1 MLKDVEPKLK
11 LIVMMMG
18 SIFTNATMYSHWE
31 TLNKKNSR
39 KRPRAKN
46 RAKIIWDDL

>member
-18 SIFTNATMYSHWE
+18 SIFTNATTHIGKLL
-31 TLNKKNSR
+31 TR
-39 KRPRAKN
+39 KTQEKDEGRANN
-46 RAKIIWDDL
+46 RSKIIRDDL